1 MKIPKQK
8 FVFVNTMKN
17 TPHTEDEMRFV
28 CENQN
33 FLDVESWKSIKD
45 KNNYYVQLVGWS
57 YDVETIDDPSNT
69 VFNNYSKFYKVYSAW
84 GGIEEMDFNN
94 FESPRY
100 LSNDGSVW
108 IDGIKTKMVW
118 KFAGEKPRPE
128 HNNVNWER

>member
-1 MKIPKQK
+1 MKLPKQK
-8 FVFVNTMKN
+8 FVFINTVKN
-17 TPHTEDEMRFV
+17 TPHTEDEMSFV

-100 LSNDGSVW
+100 ED
-108 IDGIKTKMVW
+108 IY
-118 KFAGEKPRPE
+118 
-128 HNNVNWER
+128 

>member
-57 YDVETIDDPSNT
+57 YDVETIDYPDGT
-69 VFNNYSKFYKVYSAW
+69 VFNNATHF
-84 GGIEEMDFNN
+84 DF
-94 FESPRY
+94 ER
-100 LSNDGSVW
+100 NDYG
-108 IDGIKTKMVW
+108 K
-118 KFAGEKPRPE
+118 
-128 HNNVNWER
+128 